1 MWGENMTRKTDNII
15 QIPLVAL
22 RGLTVFPKMIL
33 HFDVA
38 RQKSIKALEESMVK
52 GEPIFLVAQ
61 KEAEIE
67 EPDIED
73 LYTVGTISHIKQ
85 ILKLPNNAIRVLVE
99 GHERGRIISFK
110 QKDPFFL
117 VYVEK
122 DNKTRKMNTDSDNLN
137 VKALLRLAAETL
149 EDYARINNRISPDT
163 LNSIISMEKPGEMA
177 DAIISNIHLKLEIK
191 QQVLSE
197 FDEENRLM
205 MAIEILKSE
214 IEIMEVQKEIL
225 EKVKKKIDKSQ
236 REYYLRE
243 QLKIIQNELGDKDGI
258 QAEVDEYRA
267 KLERL
272 SPPQEVRERIEKE
285 LDKMI
290 KMPSSSAESA
300 VVRNYIQWL
309 LDLPWTQETRE
320 SISIDKA
327 EKILE
332 KDHYGLE
339 QVKERILEYLSIRAL
354 SPEADSPIICLV
366 GPPGVGKTS
375 IAHSIAK
382 ALNRKYVRIS
392 LGGVRDEA
400 EIRGHRRTYVGA
412 LPGKIIQAMKNAKS
426 KNPLMLLDEIDKMS
440 SDFRGDPASALLEV
454 LDSEQNS
461 AFVDH
466 YIDMPFDLS
475 KVLFLTT
482 ANTLDTIPKP
492 LLDRMEVIR
501 ISGYTTEEKFHIAN
515 NHLMDKQLKKNGLKK
530 SQIRIDKKAIESII
544 IYYTKEAGVRQLERM
559 IGQLCRKVAKEII
572 KENKKMVRI
581 TESNL
586 EKYLGK
592 KKYRLNKII
601 EEAEVGIA
609 RGLAWTPAGGD
620 TLSIEVNTMKGTGKF
635 ELTGQLGEV
644 MKESAKAAIS
654 YIRSKAED
662 FGIDADFY
670 KTNDIHIHVPEGAV
684 PKDGPSAGITMA
696 TAMISALTNMP
707 VNNYVAMTG
716 EITLRGR
723 VLPVG
728 GLKEKILAAKA
739 AGIKKVLIPAEN
751 EVDLQEI
758 PDSVKNNL
766 EIVPVKTMNEVLMHA
781 LINPIE
787 KKERADNNEFTISKE
802 IFNSQ
807 DSNEM
812 IHPS

>member
-1 MWGENMTRKTDNII
+1 MTRKTDNII

-33 HFDVA
+33 HFDVV

-61 KEAEIE
+61 KEVEIE

-137 VKALLRLAAETL
+137 VKALLRLAAETF

>member
-1 MWGENMTRKTDNII
+1 MTRKTDNII

-33 HFDVA
+33 HFDVV

-61 KEAEIE
+61 KEVEIE